1 MTINSEQLNSNRNL
15 NEKVTT
21 LIDTLQNSNLNKKAN
36 KKPATSNLTN
46 NYLMICNSIGYFLN
60 NSTEIE
66 VVNDSE
72 HCTIICA
79 KCKQFLNL
87 PVFERESNFLM
98 PNGGTAGCLSK
109 GLHFSHE
116 RMKNAIEGSSQEW
129 NNLKAIIK
137 RHYKFLGKFV
147 SQCSHKSIK

>member
-1 MTINSEQLNSNRNL
+1 MQGSNQNSTSVDNVGSVGNCDIVNKIQNNMTINSEQLNSNRNL

-98 PNGGTAGCLSK
+98 PREELQVA
-109 GLHFSHE
+109 
-116 RMKNAIEGSSQEW
+116 
-129 NNLKAIIK
+129 
-137 RHYKFLGKFV
+137 
-147 SQCSHKSIK
+147 